1 MMRRAH
7 ALGWMLVA
15 VAATSAC
22 ASLGTGA
29 FDGVD
34 AYPIEEID
42 GQLERL
48 PGTVL
53 TVLPESATYA
63 WVLPS
68 EMYRRTQP
76 ADSVAMRSADGVFLR
91 ESIETVLRGSGW
103 TEVPRGTQQ
112 FEVTAWVLRRRVPL
126 KSPLATTL
134 FSEREDV
141 VLGIRRADRA
151 GAYWR
156 VPFSD
161 IERTSNAVSEDL
173 VRTLMRSRCGT
184 SRCDELH

>member
-1 MMRRAH
+1 MRRAH
-7 ALGWMLVA
+7 AIGWVLMALT
-15 VAATSAC
+15 ATGAC
-22 ASLGTGA
+22 ASLATGA
-29 FDGVD
+29 SGGVD

-42 GQLERL
+42 GQLERP
-48 PGTVL
+48 PGSLL
-53 TVLPESATYA
+53 TTLPESATYT
-63 WVLPS
+63 WVMPS

-76 ADSVAMRSADGVFLR
+76 ADSVAMLSADGEFLR

-103 TEVPRGTQQ
+103 TAVPRGTQQ

-156 VPFSD
+156 VPFTD
-161 IERTSNAVSEDL
+161 IERTANAVSEDL
-173 VRTLMRSRCGT
+173 VKMLMRSRCGP
-184 SRCDELH
+184 SRCEERE

>member
-1 MMRRAH
+1 MMR
-7 ALGWMLVA
+7 LA
-15 VAATSAC
+15 VALLTVTITAC
-22 ASLGTGA
+22 ASLGTSGGA
-29 FDGVD
+29 GVN
-34 AYPIEEID
+34 AFPVEEID
-42 GQLERL
+42 GGVERP
-48 PGTVL
+48 PGSL
-53 TVLPESATYA
+53 LNALPESATYL

-76 ADSVAMRSADGVFLR
+76 ADSVAMLSADGMFLR

-103 TEVPRGTQQ
+103 REVPRGTQQ

-156 VPFSD
+156 VPFTD

-173 VRTLMRSRCGT
+173 VRTLLRSRCGS
-184 SRCDELH
+184 SRCGALR

>member
-1 MMRRAH
+1 MMRRTH
-7 ALGWMLVA
+7 ALAWMLVA
-15 VAATSAC
+15 AAVAGAC
-22 ASLGTGA
+22 ASVSGA
-29 FDGVD
+29 GAGVD
-34 AYPIEEID
+34 PYPIEEID
-42 GQLERL
+42 GQLEPP
-48 PGTVL
+48 PGTRL
-53 TVLPESATYA
+53 NALPESATYA
-63 WVLPS
+63 WVMPS

-76 ADSVAMRSADGVFLR
+76 ADSVAMLSADGVFLK

-103 TEVPRGTQQ
+103 TEVPRGMQQ

-126 KSPLATTL
+126 KSPLTTTL

-156 VPFSD
+156 VPFTD

-173 VRTLMRSRCGT
+173 VKTLMRSRCGP
-184 SRCDELH
+184 SRCEEFR